1 MKKFYVLIGV
11 FVFSILGILILE
23 GWLSMPIEELTIEK
37 NPRIIP
43 FSICVGVC
51 GIHLI
56 LELFKK
62 INSESVW
69 LKPYVHRNIQL
80 ILLCS
85 VMVIVGVFILIKNL
99 VCGFFLWPLSISI
112 IWLIESIVL
121 AIYSRRLKCKKSKGV
136 V

>member
-1 MKKFYVLIGV
+1 MKKFYVLAGV
-11 FVFSILGILILE
+11 FGFSILGILILE

-85 VMVIVGVFILIKNL
+85 AMVIVGVFILIKNL
-99 VCGFFLWPLSISI
+99 VGGFFLWPLSISI
-112 IWLIESIVL
+112 IWLIEAIVL
-121 AIYSRRLKCKKSKGV
+121 AVYSQRLKCKSQEV
-136 V
+136 